1 MPSPSLTY
9 GGRMKI
15 LNTGTANFIVRDK
28 RGNSVCLEPK
38 HTVEVEE
45 KVGRKVARVYSYIKI
60 VEEKPI
66 EVPKVEE
73 KKDEEV
79 VEKPKKAK
87 RKKNVS
93 TTD

>member
-28 RGNSVCLEPK
+28 RGNSVCLEPTQ
-38 HTVEVEE
+38 TVEVEE

-60 VEEKPI
+60 VEEPVK
-66 EVPKVEE
+66 KVEE
-73 KKDEEV
+73 PIEEPKE

-93 TTD
+93 NND

>member
-28 RGNSVCLEPK
+28 RGNSVCLEPTQ
-38 HTVEVEE
+38 TVEVEE

-60 VEEKPI
+60 VEEPVK
-66 EVPKVEE
+66 KVEE
-73 KKDEEV
+73 PKE
-79 VEKPKKAK
+79 VEKPKKSK

-93 TTD
+93 NND

>member
-1 MPSPSLTY
+1 
-9 GGRMKI
+9 MKI
-15 LNTGTANFIVRDK
+15 INEGTANFIVRDK

-60 VEEKPI
+60 VEEKPV

-93 TTD
+93 VTD

>member
-38 HTVEVEE
+38 QTVEVDE

-60 VEEKPI
+60 VEEPVK
-66 EVPKVEE
+66 KVEE
-73 KKDEEV
+73 PIEEPKE
-79 VEKPKKAK
+79 VEKPKKSK

-93 TTD
+93 NND

>member
-1 MPSPSLTY
+1 M
-9 GGRMKI
+9 GAKMKI
-15 LNTGTANFIVRDK
+15 INEGTANFIVRDK

-60 VEEKPI
+60 IEEKPI
-66 EVPKVEE
+66 ETPKVEE
-73 KKDEEV
+73 VV
-79 VEKPKKAK
+79 VEKPKKNK

-93 TTD
+93 SSD